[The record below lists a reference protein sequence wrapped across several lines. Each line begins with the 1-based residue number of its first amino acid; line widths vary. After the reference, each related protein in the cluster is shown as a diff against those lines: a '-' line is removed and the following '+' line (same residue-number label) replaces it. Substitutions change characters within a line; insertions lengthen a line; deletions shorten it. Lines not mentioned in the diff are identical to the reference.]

1 MSTSGTTAGEPP
13 RDPAFPSDAQVRY
26 RTDLDGIAPE
36 QLHGFFEGWPNPPTP
51 QTHLRILRGSS
62 AFVLAIDA
70 ANGRVVG
77 FVTALSD
84 GVISAYLPL
93 LEVLPAYRG
102 RGIGRALVRRVLT
115 ELGDLYMVDVTCDP
129 DVVPFYRALGLRP
142 ATAASLR
149 RGWLQAGA
157 PGG

>member
-13 RDPAFPSDAQVRY
+13 REPGFPSGAQVRY

-62 AFVLAIDA
+62 AFVLAVDVA
-70 ANGRVVG
+70 SGRVVG
-77 FVTALSD
+77 FVNALSD
-84 GVISAYLPL
+84 GVLSAYLPL

-102 RGIGRALVRRVLT
+102 RGIGRALVRRVLA

-129 DVVPFYRALGLRP
+129 DVVPFYRSLGLRP

-149 RGWLQAGA
+149 RGSLQSGA
-157 PGG
+157 PGA

>member
-1 MSTSGTTAGEPP
+1 VSTSGTTAGEPTGDA
-13 RDPAFPSDAQVRY
+13 DPASGAQVVY

-51 QTHLRILRGSS
+51 LTHLRILRGSS
-62 AFVLAIDA
+62 VFVLAVDA
-70 ANGRVVG
+70 ADGRVVG

-84 GVISAYLPL
+84 GVLSAYLPL

-102 RGIGRALVRRVLT
+102 RGIGSELVRRVLAIV
-115 ELGDLYMVDVTCDP
+115 GDLYMVDVTCDP
-129 DVVPFYRALGLRP
+129 DIVPFYRALGLRP

-149 RGWLQAGA
+149 RGSLQAGA

>member
-1 MSTSGTTAGEPP
+1 VSTSGTTAGEPAGDT
-13 RDPAFPSDAQVRY
+13 DPASGAQVVY
-26 RTDLDGIAPE
+26 RTDLDGIAPA

-62 AFVLAIDA
+62 AFVLAVDA
-70 ANGRVVG
+70 ASGRVVG

-84 GVISAYLPL
+84 GVLSAYLPL
-93 LEVLPAYRG
+93 LEVLSAYRG
-102 RGIGRALVRRVLT
+102 RGIGRALVRRALA

-129 DVVPFYRALGLRP
+129 DIVPFYRALGLRP

-149 RGWLQAGA
+149 RGELQAGVS
-157 PGG
+157 GG

>member
-13 RDPAFPSDAQVRY
+13 RDPGLPSGAQVRY

-62 AFVLAIDA
+62 AFVLAVDVA
-70 ANGRVVG
+70 SGRVVG
-77 FVTALSD
+77 FVNALSD
-84 GVISAYLPL
+84 GVLAAYLPL
-93 LEVLPAYRG
+93 LEVLPPYRG
-102 RGIGRALVRRVLT
+102 RGIGRDLVRRVLA

-149 RGWLQAGA
+149 RGSLQSGA

>member
-13 RDPAFPSDAQVRY
+13 RDPGFPSGAQVRY

-62 AFVLAIDA
+62 AFVLAVDVA
-70 ANGRVVG
+70 SGRVVG
-77 FVTALSD
+77 FVNALSD
-84 GVISAYLPL
+84 GVLSAYLPL

-102 RGIGRALVRRVLT
+102 RGIGRDLVRRVLA

-149 RGWLQAGA
+149 RGSLQSGA

>member
-13 RDPAFPSDAQVRY
+13 RDPGFPSGAQVRY

-129 DVVPFYRALGLRP
+129 DVVPFYRALGLWP

>member
-13 RDPAFPSDAQVRY
+13 RDPGFPSGAQVRY

-62 AFVLAIDA
+62 AFVLAVDVA
-70 ANGRVVG
+70 SGRVVG
-77 FVTALSD
+77 FVNALSD
-84 GVISAYLPL
+84 GVLAAYLPL
-93 LEVLPAYRG
+93 LEVLPPYRG
-102 RGIGRALVRRVLT
+102 RGIGRDLVRRVLA

-149 RGWLQAGA
+149 RGSLQSGA

>member
-1 MSTSGTTAGEPP
+1 VSTSGTTAGEPAGDA
-13 RDPAFPSDAQVRY
+13 DPASGTQVVY

-62 AFVLAIDA
+62 AFVLAVDA
-70 ANGRVVG
+70 ASGRVVG

-84 GVISAYLPL
+84 GVLSAYLPL

-102 RGIGRALVRRVLT
+102 RGIGRALVRRALA
-115 ELGDLYMVDVTCDP
+115 ELGDLYMIDVTCDP
-129 DVVPFYRALGLRP
+129 GIVPFYRALGLRP
-142 ATAASLR
+142 ATAANLR
-149 RGWLQAGA
+149 RRELQAGA
-157 PGG
+157 PGV

>member
-13 RDPAFPSDAQVRY
+13 RDPGFPSGAQVRY

-149 RGWLQAGA
+149 RGSLQAGA